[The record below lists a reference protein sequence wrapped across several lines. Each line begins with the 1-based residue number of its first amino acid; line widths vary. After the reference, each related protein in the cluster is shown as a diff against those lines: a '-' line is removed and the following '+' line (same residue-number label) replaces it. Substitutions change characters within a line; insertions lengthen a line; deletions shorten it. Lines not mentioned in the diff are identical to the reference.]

1 LKERRSR
8 AERAPA
14 PDVSAAVESALRYL
28 GTRPRTRWEVE
39 RRLQRAG
46 CTDDT
51 IAESLARL
59 TELGYI
65 DDAAFVRWWSE
76 QRDRHAPRGRRLID
90 LELRQRGISR
100 DLADALLDAPSQR
113 RPEDAALPQTDE
125 QRAAVALERHLRGR
139 RLPDDPKALQRLGMF
154 LMRRGFGPETVRAT
168 IRAAGA
174 AADDGRH
181 ESGE

>member
-1 LKERRSR
+1 MSPARRR
-8 AERAPA
+8 TEPPAA
-14 PDVSAAVESALRYL
+14 PDLAAAVEIGLRYL

-46 CTDDT
+46 CAADT
-51 IAESLARL
+51 IAATVARL

-76 QRDRHAPRGRRLID
+76 QRDRHAPRGRRLMHA
-90 LELRQRGISR
+90 ELRQRGISR
-100 DLADALLDAPSQR
+100 DLVEAFLDAPPER
-113 RPEDAALPQTDE
+113 RPEDDVLPETDE

-139 RLPDDPKALQRLGMF
+139 PLPDDPKGLQRLGMF
-154 LMRRGFGPETVRAT
+154 LMRRGFRPETVRAT

-174 AADDGRH
+174 ASDDD
-181 ESGE
+181 S